1 LSTLDDYSISA
12 NIRERV
18 LVHKVEEVVLDDHE
32 DHSLN
37 ENECLREIQ
46 EIRAR
51 DKDGTSFQ
59 SYIRNLD
66 PHFVL
71 LRHLQDDI
79 RPGSQREKDYRW
91 VLDVSLYL
99 SPSLYHYAW

>member
-1 LSTLDDYSISA
+1 L
-12 NIRERV
+12 V
-18 LVHKVEEVVLDDHE
+18 LVDHE
-32 DHSLN
+32 DHGLK
-37 ENECLREIQ
+37 EDECLREIQ

-51 DKDGTSFQ
+51 DKDGTGFQ
-59 SYIRNLD
+59 SYIQNLD

-99 SPSLYHYAW
+99 PSSLYITPDNFRSLLSLCAQRNTARSND